1 MLTPDQDS
9 GSLRT
14 IRLLRILAQ
23 MGCKVTFIADNMD
36 GEEQYRSSWH
46 DEGVEVIHAP
56 FFKSVRSLSET
67 AR

>member
-1 MLTPDQDS
+1 MLERDRGARARILWVEACMLTPDQDS

-36 GEEQYRSSWH
+36 GAGALPYPAGR
-46 DEGVEVIHAP
+46 
-56 FFKSVRSLSET
+56 
-67 AR
+67 

>member
-1 MLTPDQDS
+1 MLERDRGARIFCGWSLHAADQDS

-36 GEEQYRSSWH
+36 G
-46 DEGVEVIHAP
+46 A
-56 FFKSVRSLSET
+56 SLT
-67 AR
+67 YPAGR